1 MPDYTF
7 QNTAAPTAARGAAVD
22 TPMTIMVLV
31 LTLLLMLAA
40 ALVAYALT
48 DRPRRDWPK
57 PVTSAAPVLVDIAA
71 ESSFATPPPELP
83 ATPSPAEAA
92 LTPRMRAALDYTAR
106 RYRVSATALQPVFA
120 AAQITAGELGL
131 DPLLIIA
138 VIGVESSFNPLSEST
153 QGAQGLMQ
161 VIPRFHREKFPA
173 GADGM
178 HLFDPVANVRVGAR
192 ALQEYIRDLGGLT
205 DGLQQFAGS
214 RDDVTQSYAEKV
226 LAERERLEFV
236 ARRQTAAT
244 SATRVGAGDG
254 PAAPARITI
263 SMM

>member
-1 MPDYTF
+1 MTDHTF
-7 QNTAAPTAARGAAVD
+7 QHAADPIAARGAAVD
-22 TPMTIMVLV
+22 TQMTIMVLA
-31 LTLLLMLAA
+31 LTLLLV
-40 ALVAYALT
+40 LVATLVVYAVPN
-48 DRPRRDWPK
+48 RPWP
-57 PVTSAAPVLVDIAA
+57 VSSAAPVRVDSAVGGQFTAQPIVLPA
-71 ESSFATPPPELP
+71 ELP
-83 ATPSPAEAA
+83 ATPLPAEEA
-92 LTPRMRAALDYTAR
+92 LTPHMQAALDYTAR

-138 VIGVESSFNPLSEST
+138 VIGIESSFNPLSEST

-161 VIPRFHREKFPA
+161 VIPRFHRNKFPA

-226 LAERERLEFV
+226 LAERERLELA
-236 ARRQTAAT
+236 ARRQTGTTSST
-244 SATRVGAGDG
+244 SAGLY
-254 PAAPARITI
+254 AANPLRKPPRIEG
-263 SMM
+263 